1 MIYLNVLI
9 LNIRFIK
16 CQYFCTDIFFVIM
29 VNYLRLSAYFFIS
42 LIAFSSCQSPIS
54 SGPSIDESKLD
65 KVDINIHRYGIALFE
80 IDTNDFIVE
89 VGKIQNEFSLFLG
102 NDIDNP
108 DNLAPLYQYV
118 TDTQLIAISK
128 YVKEI
133 YPNLK
138 NLENQLSDALARY
151 DYLFSSNFHPT
162 VYSYISDLYYEKPI
176 IINDSVIIIALDV
189 YLGPGYTKYRSLG
202 LPYYKIRRMTQDGI
216 VIDIMKEL
224 FNQYIDKHIKQ
235 KTLVD
240 RMINGGKL
248 LYYLDAT
255 LPSIPDSLKI
265 GYTSEQ
271 MKWVEANS
279 SNVWAFMVKNQLF
292 YSPDYKIQS
301 NFIEDGPFTSGFS
314 NQSPPRLGIWLGWQI
329 VREYMHNNPNV
340 SIMELIENKD
350 AQQIFNQSGYK
361 PR

>member
-1 MIYLNVLI
+1 
-9 LNIRFIK
+9 
-16 CQYFCTDIFFVIM
+16 M

-42 LIAFSSCQSPIS
+42 LIVFSSCQSPTKY
-54 SGPSIDESKLD
+54 GPIIDESKLN
-65 KVDINIHRYGIALFE
+65 KVEVNIHRYGKVLFE
-80 IDTNDFIVE
+80 IDTNNFIAE

-108 DNLAPLYQYV
+108 DKLAPLYQYV
-118 TDTQLIAISK
+118 TDTQLVAISK

-133 YPNLK
+133 YPDLG
-138 NLENQLSDALARY
+138 NLEDQLADALARY
-151 DYLFSSNFHPT
+151 NYFFSSNFHPT

-189 YLGPGYTKYRSLG
+189 YLGLDYTKYRSLG
-202 LPYYKIRRMTQDGI
+202 LPYYKIRRMTSDNI
-216 VIDIMKEL
+216 VIDVMKEL
-224 FNQYIDKHIKQ
+224 FNLYIDKHIKQ

-248 LYYLDAT
+248 MYYLDAT

-265 GYTSEQ
+265 GYTSAQ
-271 MKWVEANS
+271 MKWVDVNS
-279 SNVWAFMVKNQLF
+279 SNVWAFLVKNQLF
-292 YSPDYKIQS
+292 YSPDYKTQS

-329 VREYMHNNPNV
+329 VRKYMHNNPDI
-340 SIMELIENKD
+340 SITDLIENKD
-350 AQQIFNQSGYK
+350 AQEIFNQSGYK
-361 PR
+361 P